1 MLDDF
6 YEFEKNF
13 DIEIGKY
20 DFFFEIF
27 EKVDRFVFLVI
38 NKVLSSI
45 W

>member
-1 MLDDF
+1 MLDDL

-13 DIEIGKY
+13 DIGIGKY

-27 EKVDRFVFLVI
+27 EKVDRCVILVI
-38 NKVLSSI
+38 NKVLNSI